1 MNPTSIQLCFPVSLQ
16 LKVPGPVMPQRKFKQ
31 HRLITAS
38 RKINLPFVPFP
49 GLILTFTL
57 PKCRGHT
64 STVYLRVRTVE
75 WLMSAQEFD
84 CVVDEISVSLDMND
98 MLEVRGSPRIEQ
110 HFHELETNLRLLGFD
125 TRTDMEALF
134 WALHK
139 TASGLD
145 LGDLDLSTA
154 PSPAKVRGGDHNK
167 RRTEYAD

>member
-1 MNPTSIQLCFPVSLQ
+1 MEPPAIQPCFSVGLQ
-16 LKVPGPVMPQRKFKQ
+16 LQVPGPVMPRRKYKQ

-38 RKINLPFVPFP
+38 QKISLPFVPFP

-57 PKCRGHT
+57 PKRRGHT
-64 STVYLRVRTVE
+64 STVYLRIRTVE
-75 WLMSAQEFD
+75 WLISAQEFD
-84 CVVDEISVSLDMND
+84 CVVDEISVSLDMSD

-110 HFHELETNLRLLGFD
+110 HFRELETNLRSLGFD

-145 LGDLDLSTA
+145 LSDVDLPTA
-154 PSPAKVRGGDHNK
+154 PSPTKAP
-167 RRTEYAD
+167 RRRSQF